1 MFQIPVLKHN
11 TIYNFNVNI
20 LKDIIIIIIII
31 IIQWSHV
38 VARNSSK
45 VLLNMARFIILET
58 LRLESL
64 ASSSLKINYV
74 GVDLI

>member
-20 LKDIIIIIIII
+20 LKDIIII

-64 ASSSLKINYV
+64 ASSSFKINYV

>member
-20 LKDIIIIIIII
+20 LKDIIIIIII

-58 LRLESL
+58 LCLESL

>member
-20 LKDIIIIIIII
+20 LKDIIII

-58 LRLESL
+58 LCLESL

>member
-20 LKDIIIIIIII
+20 LKDIIIII

>member
-20 LKDIIIIIIII
+20 LKDIIII

-58 LRLESL
+58 LCFESL

>member
-11 TIYNFNVNI
+11 SIYNFNVNI
-20 LKDIIIIIIII
+20 LKDIIIIIII

>member
-20 LKDIIIIIIII
+20 LKDIIIIIII
-31 IIQWSHV
+31 QWSHV
-38 VARNSSK
+38 VARNSLK

>member
-20 LKDIIIIIIII
+20 LKDIIIIII